1 MSELVAGASAPIGR
15 SGPGAGDEDYSALRF
30 RAWDQAWEHSR
41 HLETLRGQY
50 LGFFFAAVLGALA
63 ITSGDLAS
71 QDPASSGSSAFAAGV
86 ALVLQVL
93 AASLLFAVRRLG
105 GVMQHYEAVRAEI
118 RDEVF
123 DALPAGTNRPLWL
136 GRAPEGKSRGTT
148 TQGAAE
154 NLLEGAVLVLLALL
168 VAATAGTLLADD
180 SSLLASVASCLLLG
194 AGAFVGLFVRPFAR
208 GRIGAA

>member
-1 MSELVAGASAPIGR
+1 MSDSAG
-15 SGPGAGDEDYSALRF
+15 GALPPTSKSDLGTEGDRQYLALRL

-71 QDPASSGSSAFAAGV
+71 QDPASSERFAFVAGIT
-86 ALVLQVL
+86 LVLQVL

-105 GVMQHYEAVRAEI
+105 GVLQHYQAVLAEI
-118 RDEVF
+118 RNEVF
-123 DALPAGTNRPLWL
+123 DALPAGTDRPLWL
-136 GRAPEGKSRGTT
+136 GRPPKGTSRGTT

-154 NLLEGAVLVLLALL
+154 NLLEGAVLALFMLL
-168 VAATAGTLLADD
+168 VAATAGALLADD
-180 SSLLASVASCLLLG
+180 SGSLAWAGSSAFVG
-194 AGAFVGLFVRPFAR
+194 AGASVGLLARPFAR
-208 GRIGAA
+208 NAEA